1 MRKKKI
7 GAIDQGLTCL
17 ATQNVRNLVLED
29 LEDYPTSA

>member
-7 GAIDQGLTCL
+7 GAIDQGLTFL
-17 ATQNVRNLVLED
+17 TTQNVQNLVRED